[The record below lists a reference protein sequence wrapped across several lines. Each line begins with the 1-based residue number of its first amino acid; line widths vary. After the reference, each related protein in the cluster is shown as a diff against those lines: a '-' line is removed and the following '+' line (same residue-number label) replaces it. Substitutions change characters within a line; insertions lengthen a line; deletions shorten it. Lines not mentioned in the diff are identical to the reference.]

1 MGTEILVLVVL
12 ILLNAFFAGSEIA
25 LISLNDNKV
34 KMMADAGDK
43 KSKMVYNLI
52 SQPSRFL
59 ATIQIGITLA
69 GFLASAFAAD
79 SFASRLSAYLY
90 DLGVPISLD
99 LLKTISVIVITLL
112 LSYFTLVFGELVP
125 KQIAMTKPEP
135 LANFAARPLTILSKM
150 TAPIVKLLTLSMNM
164 VVRLFGIDPNADDND
179 VTEEE
184 IRMMVD
190 AGEENGS
197 IQLAEKEMINN
208 IFDFDNKTVSDIM
221 THRTNIVAISI
232 DETLKDTVH
241 MVNVEKYTRYP
252 VYQEDIDHVV
262 GILHSKDLIQFFEEH
277 VTDAKPFNLQEMI
290 RDPYFVLE
298 STKVDHLFKE
308 MQQNNIH
315 MAIVIDEYG
324 GTDGI
329 VTIEDLIE
337 EIVGNIFDE
346 YDEPYVD
353 EPGIHEL
360 DENTY
365 LMDGT
370 TNLYDV
376 EDVIGRDLPTQ
387 EFDTLSGFLI
397 NILGYIPIGED
408 KPTVEYNDIEFI
420 VEKTSEKRI
429 MQVKVIIKE
438 KVKMAKDD

>member
-43 KSKMVYNLI
+43 KSKMVHQLI

-69 GFLASAFAAD
+69 GFMASAFAAD
-79 SFASRLSAYLY
+79 SFASRLSGFLY
-90 DLGVPISLD
+90 EIGVPVALD
-99 LLKTISVIVITLL
+99 LLNTISVIVITLL

-135 LANFAARPLTILSKM
+135 IANIAVGPLTFLSKI
-150 TAPIVKLLTLSMNM
+150 TAPFVKLLTLSMN
-164 VVRLFGIDPNADDND
+164 VTVRLFGVDPNANDND

-190 AGEENGS
+190 AGEEKGT
-197 IQLAEKEMINN
+197 IQLTEKEMINN
-208 IFDFDNKTVSDIM
+208 IFDFDIKNVSDVM
-221 THRTNIVAISI
+221 SHRTNIMAIPI
-232 DETLKDTVH
+232 NATLQETVRTV
-241 MVNVEKYTRYP
+241 NREKYTRYP
-252 VYQEDIDHVV
+252 VYDEDIDHIV
-262 GILHSKDLIQFFEEH
+262 GILHSKDLIQFLEDH
-277 VTDAKPFNLQEMI
+277 VTEEKEFNLKEMV
-290 RDPYFVLE
+290 RDPHFVLE

-315 MAIVIDEYG
+315 LAIVIDEYG
-324 GTDGI
+324 GTDGV
-329 VTIEDLIE
+329 VTIEDIIE

-346 YDEPYVD
+346 YDEPYVE
-353 EPGIHEL
+353 EPGIFEL

-376 EDVIGRDLPTQ
+376 EDVIGRDLPTSDY
-387 EFDTLSGFLI
+387 DTLSGFLI
-397 NILGYIPIGED
+397 NLLGYIPIGED
-408 KPTVEYNDIEFI
+408 KPTAEYNDVVFM
-420 VEKTSEKRI
+420 VEKTSNSLAAF
-429 MQVKVIIKE
+429 V
-438 KVKMAKDD
+438 

>member
-43 KSKMVYNLI
+43 KSKMVHQLI

-69 GFLASAFAAD
+69 GFMASAFAAD
-79 SFASRLSAYLY
+79 SFASRLSGFLY
-90 DLGVPISLD
+90 EIGVPVALD
-99 LLKTISVIVITLL
+99 LLNTISVIVITLL

-135 LANFAARPLTILSKM
+135 IANIAVGPLTFLSKI
-150 TAPIVKLLTLSMNM
+150 TAPFVKLLTLSMN
-164 VVRLFGIDPNADDND
+164 VTVRLFGVDPNANDND

-190 AGEENGS
+190 AGEEKGT
-197 IQLAEKEMINN
+197 IQLTEKEMINN
-208 IFDFDNKTVSDIM
+208 IFDFDIKNVSDVM
-221 THRTNIVAISI
+221 THRTNIMAIPI
-232 DETLKDTVH
+232 NATLQETVRTV
-241 MVNVEKYTRYP
+241 NREKYTRYP
-252 VYQEDIDHVV
+252 VYDEDIDHIV
-262 GILHSKDLIQFFEEH
+262 GILHSKDLIQFLEDH
-277 VTDAKPFNLQEMI
+277 VTEEKEFNLKEMV
-290 RDPYFVLE
+290 RDPHFVLE

-315 MAIVIDEYG
+315 LAIVIDEYG
-324 GTDGI
+324 GTDGV
-329 VTIEDLIE
+329 VTIEDIIE

-346 YDEPYVD
+346 YDEPYVE
-353 EPGIHEL
+353 EPGIFEL

-376 EDVIGRDLPTQ
+376 EDVIGRDLPTSDY
-387 EFDTLSGFLI
+387 DTLSGFLI
-397 NILGYIPIGED
+397 NLLGYIPIGED
-408 KPTVEYNDIEFI
+408 KPTAEYNDVVFA

-429 MQVKVIIKE
+429 MQVKVMIKE
-438 KVKMAKDD
+438 KVDTEKD